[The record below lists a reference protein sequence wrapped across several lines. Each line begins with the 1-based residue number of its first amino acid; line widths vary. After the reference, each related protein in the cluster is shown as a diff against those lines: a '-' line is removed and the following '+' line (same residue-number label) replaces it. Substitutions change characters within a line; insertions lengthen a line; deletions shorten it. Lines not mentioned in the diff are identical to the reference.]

1 MKDILPQ
8 LDLNKENTN
17 LRSADGLRPSEAR
30 PQVRS
35 LGTRSQAWGSSGPG
49 TKNIPKFS
57 ISTDVI

>member
-35 LGTRSQAWGSSGPG
+35 LGDAVSSVGKLWTRDKEHS
-49 TKNIPKFS
+49 KIFHRH
-57 ISTDVI
+57 